1 MAKKLRAQP
10 FVHLHNHSEYSF
22 LDSIIKVKG
31 LGATLRRRG
40 FKAHAMTEHGNIN
53 GVFEFVKDLK
63 GAGVKPIV
71 GCEFYIVPDRHKRGL
86 SEEDKVVA
94 KTTAKDRG
102 LTARQAVK
110 ALEDSKGVRRRSH
123 VVCLAKNNR
132 GWRKLIR
139 AVELAHAEG
148 FYYFPRIDYSILK
161 KLAPDVV
168 VLTACLG
175 GVPGQLISR
184 GDYEGALSWSEEMV
198 NCFGPD
204 FFVEIQPNDIEA
216 QVDLNPKLIR
226 LAREAGARVIA
237 TNDVHYLDSEDFETH
252 DILLALRESQ
262 GGKSVLVTDKD
273 RFRYPTNQ
281 LYLKS
286 RMEMEKSFTK
296 FHPEI
301 DPKIWNSA
309 LDVTLEVA
317 ELIEPDVLEYRK
329 GVLPRLKIEDE
340 YNGSP
345 DEKLWA
351 LVRDGWKWRGINDRC
366 KGKVGLVDWVD
377 GEEPR
382 EAPLKEVYTERVRFE
397 MGEITR
403 LGFSRYFLVI
413 WDLVKWARKNGIRV
427 GPGRGSVGGSLV
439 AFLLGI
445 TSLDSVKYHCPF
457 SRFISP
463 DRIDYPD
470 IDLDFAGAAR
480 DRIKRYLIA
489 RYGRSRV
496 AGISTFGRMKG
507 RLVLKDVGRVHD
519 VPWQKTESIT
529 KLVLQRPDGDE
540 RAFNC
545 LEDTFQEFPETQ
557 WYMRQWPT
565 VVNHAMKLEG
575 NVRQLGVHAAGL
587 VISDEPLRNLVPVQM
602 QKAGKGE
609 YLTGWDKRQVEAIGL
624 LKLDILGIDS
634 LQYIQRCLDLIKE
647 RTGEEIEPESWGE
660 LDDPEIYRNFAEG
673 NTELVWQMNQFGAIR
688 LLKRLRP
695 DRFDHLVATTSLIRP
710 GPQNAGITD
719 EYVKRRHGE
728 KTKSVH
734 PLLDEILG
742 ATHGLM
748 VYQEDVI
755 KIVHDLGRFTWGEA
769 DRIRKDIGK
778 KKGVEYLKKTYL
790 GRFVEGAARFEI
802 PERTATK
809 IWNQISEFGQYGF
822 NRAHATGYSI
832 LSYWTMYLKIR
843 YPLEFMTAA
852 LEAESDAEKRRLYI
866 REAKRLGLTVTA
878 PDVNISGFSYVI
890 DPDVPNTIR
899 AGLVDVKGVGA
910 KTVEKI
916 VAGAPYESLRDFIE
930 RSGANKTAIVAF
942 LRIGALDR
950 LVEDPKH
957 VEENI
962 TEILKVRTRKKPHLK
977 DKYWNKVEEDGLLIV
992 PENAPD
998 PGLGQYTGE
1007 EREKY
1012 RLELVS
1018 LPPSIHPAKKA
1029 LDWLTEHCEHIT
1041 FQPIS
1046 RFESLFD
1053 GEFSSIYHAFIG
1065 CITKVNFYE
1074 ESRDG
1079 AHGGNFK
1086 DGEKNFYETRIGKVI
1101 LEDDTGTLTVRT
1113 SVAQLQRLGAGNL
1126 KVGKLLTVFGHS
1138 IGFWKL
1144 GAGEIVDLGALMEVR
1159 ARGGRPEPGTPEAFI
1174 LRDPFA
1180 GFREFL
1186 KGREALK
1193 TFEQGK
1199 RKFRSCVFVVSAE
1212 SKLTRKKQPM
1222 MTICCQ
1228 DLNGDFRDVVLW
1240 PSDYQRYAKQIEPGS
1255 LCLLHLKSRVE
1266 HGKTRRYFLN
1276 TSSGKS
1282 PIMPFERYYE
1292 ANTEGK

>member
-1 MAKKLRAQP
+1 
-10 FVHLHNHSEYSF
+10 
-22 LDSIIKVKG
+22 
-31 LGATLRRRG
+31 
-40 FKAHAMTEHGNIN
+40 MTEHGNIN
-53 GVFEFVKDLK
+53 GVFDFVKDLK

-86 SEEDKVVA
+86 SDEDKAVA
-94 KTTAKDRG
+94 KAGAKDKG

-110 ALEDSKGVRRRSH
+110 ALEDLQGVRRRSH
-123 VVCLAKNNR
+123 VVCLAKNNA

-148 FYYFPRIDYSILK
+148 FYYFPRIDYPILK

-175 GVPGQLISR
+175 GVPGQLIAR
-184 GDYEGALSWSEEMV
+184 GDYKGALSWSEEMV
-198 NCFGPD
+198 DCFGSD
-204 FFVEIQPNDIEA
+204 FFIEIQPNDIDT
-216 QVDLNPKLIR
+216 QVDMNPQLIR
-226 LAREAGARVIA
+226 LARESGAGLVA
-237 TNDVHYLDSEDFETH
+237 TNDVHYLNPEDYETH

-262 GGKSVLVTDKD
+262 GGKSVLVTDEK

-286 RMEMEKSFTK
+286 RAEMEKSFKK

-301 DPKIWNSA
+301 DTAVWTRA
-309 LDVTLEVA
+309 LDVTVDIA
-317 ELIEPDVLEYRK
+317 ERIEPDVLEYRK
-329 GVLPRLKIEDE
+329 GVLPLLKIEDKYDGE
-340 YNGSP
+340 P
-345 DEKLWA
+345 DKKLWG
-351 LVRDGWKWRGINDRC
+351 LVRDGWKWRGINEKS
-366 KGKVGLVDWVD
+366 KGKTGIIDWVD
-377 GEEPR
+377 GELPR
-382 EAPLKEVYTERVRFE
+382 EAPLREVYSERVKFE
-397 MGEITR
+397 MDMITR

-413 WDLVKWARKNGIRV
+413 WDLVKYARRNGIRV

-445 TSLDSVKYHCPF
+445 TALDSVKYACPF
-457 SRFISP
+457 SRFINS

-519 VPWQKTESIT
+519 VPWQKTESVT

-540 RAFNC
+540 RAFSC
-545 LEDTFQEFPETQ
+545 LADTFTEFPETQ
-557 WYMRQWPT
+557 WYKRKWPH
-565 VVNHAMKLEG
+565 VVNHAVKLEG

-609 YLTGWDKRQVEAIGL
+609 YLVGWDKRQVEAVGL
-624 LKLDILGIDS
+624 LKLDILGING
-634 LQYIQRCLDLIKE
+634 LQYIQRCIDLVEE
-647 RTGEEIEPESWGE
+647 RTGEKIEPEDWGE
-660 LDDPEIYRNFAEG
+660 LDDPEVYRNFAEG

-695 DRFDHLVATTSLIRP
+695 DKFDHLVATTSLIRP

-728 KTKSVH
+728 KTKSLH
-734 PLLDEILG
+734 PMLDEILD

-755 KIVHDLGRFTWGEA
+755 KIVHDIGGFTWGEA

-778 KKGVEYLKKTYL
+778 KKGVEYLRRTYL
-790 GRFVEGAARFEI
+790 DRFVEGAARFEV
-802 PERTATK
+802 PERTASK
-809 IWNQISEFGQYGF
+809 LWNQIAEFGQYGF

-832 LSYWTMYLKIR
+832 LSYWTMYLKIH
-843 YPLEFMTAA
+843 YPLEFMTSA

-890 DPDVPNTIR
+890 DPDLPNTIR

-910 KTVEKI
+910 KTVDKI
-916 VAGAPYESLRDFIE
+916 VAGAPYKSFRDFID
-930 RSGANKTAIVAF
+930 RSGANRTAVVAF

-957 VEENI
+957 VEANVI
-962 TEILKVRTRKKPHLK
+962 DILKIRTRKKPHLK
-977 DKYWNKVEEDGLLIV
+977 DKYWSKVEDEGLLKV
-992 PENAPD
+992 PEDALTADLNA
-998 PGLGQYTGE
+998 GQYTGE

-1012 RLELVS
+1012 QLELVS
-1018 LPPSIHPAKKA
+1018 LPPSIHPARKA
-1029 LDWLTEHCEHIT
+1029 VDWLTERCEHIT
-1041 FQPIS
+1041 FQPIG

-1053 GEFSSIYHAFIG
+1053 GEFSSIYHAFVG
-1065 CITKVNFYE
+1065 TVTKVKFYQ
-1074 ESRDG
+1074 ESRPGAQGPGSEDEDG
-1079 AHGGNFK
+1079 NS
-1086 DGEKNFYETRIGKVI
+1086 YENRIGKVI
-1101 LEDDTGTLTVRT
+1101 LEDDTGALTLRT
-1113 SVAQLQRLGAGNL
+1113 SVAQLGRIGAGNL
-1126 KVGKLLTVFGHS
+1126 AVGKLLAVVGHS

-1144 GAGEIVDLGALMEVR
+1144 GAGEVVDLGALMEPG
-1159 ARGGRPEPGTPEAFI
+1159 ATRPEPGTPEAFI
-1174 LRDPFA
+1174 MRDPFA
-1180 GFREFL
+1180 GFRSWLEN
-1186 KGREALK
+1186 REAIK
-1193 TFEQGK
+1193 NFEQGK
-1199 RKFRSCVFVVSAE
+1199 RKFRTCVFIVSAE
-1212 SKLTRKKQPM
+1212 TRLTKKRQRM

-1228 DLNGDFRDVVLW
+1228 DWTGAFRDVVLW
-1240 PSDYQRYAKQIEPGS
+1240 PSDYTTYAKRIKPGT
-1255 LCLLHLKSRVE
+1255 LTLLHLKSRVE

-1282 PIMPFERYYE
+1282 PVMSFERYYQ
-1292 ANTEGK
+1292 ANTEGDD